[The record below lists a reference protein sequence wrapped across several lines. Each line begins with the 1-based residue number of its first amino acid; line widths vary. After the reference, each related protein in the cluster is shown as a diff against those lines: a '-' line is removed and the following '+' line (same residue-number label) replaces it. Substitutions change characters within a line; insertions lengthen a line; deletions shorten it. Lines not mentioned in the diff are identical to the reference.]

1 MTIDLRTTD
10 LRKLNSLT
18 KYPSIPT
25 HHALDPKNGGLL
37 EEPTLY
43 EGPVIGTEKVDGTNG
58 RIILLPDGQWLI
70 GSREDLLT
78 ARGDIVHNP
87 ALGIVD
93 ALRPVA
99 ERAAT
104 IGAGEFGEILVFFL
118 EVYGFKQLP
127 AWKHYGSGK
136 PAFRLFDVVAVLDDM
151 LAWEVER
158 IASWRQSGGQNFASE
173 SGLHDLA
180 KQIGVEV
187 TPRLF
192 EIDGSDLPSDVAG
205 MRAFMDAYR
214 NTLVATS
221 GEPGLNEG
229 IVLRSPDR
237 SVISK
242 ARFQDYDRTLK
253 RRNQQPKQAKQARAQ
268 QAGEAS

>member
-1 MTIDLRTTD
+1 MIDLRSVD
-10 LRKLNSLT
+10 LRKVNSLT

-37 EEPTLY
+37 EEPTVY
-43 EGPVIGTEKVDGTNG
+43 DGTVIGTEKVDGTNG
-58 RIILLPDGQWLI
+58 RIILLPGGGWLI

-78 ARGDIVHNP
+78 ASGDIVHNP

-99 ERAAT
+99 DKAAT
-104 IGAGEFGEILVFFL
+104 IGAGDFGEILVFFL
-118 EVYGFKQLP
+118 EVYGSKQLP

-136 PAFRLFDVVAVLDDM
+136 PAYRLFDVASIPGDM
-151 LAWEVER
+151 LSWEIER
-158 IASWRQSGGQNFASE
+158 IASWRQGGGQEFASE
-173 SGLHDLA
+173 WVLADLA
-180 KQIGVEV
+180 KLVGVDV

-192 EIDGSDLPSDVAG
+192 EIDAADLPASIDG
-205 MRAFMDAYR
+205 MRAFMEAYR
-214 NTLVATS
+214 TTQVATS

-229 IVLRSPDR
+229 IVLRSANR
-237 SVISK
+237 RVISK

-253 RRNQQPKQAKQARAQ
+253 RRQKG
-268 QAGEAS
+268 AGR

>member
-1 MTIDLRTTD
+1 MSIDLRAIN

-37 EEPTLY
+37 EEPTVY
-43 EGPVIGTEKVDGTNG
+43 EGTVIGTEKVDGTNG
-58 RIILLPDGQWLI
+58 RIILLPGGDWLI

-78 ARGDIVHNP
+78 ASGDVVHNP

-93 ALRPVA
+93 ALRAVA

-104 IGAGEFGEILVFFL
+104 LGAGGFGEILVL
-118 EVYGFKQLP
+118 YVEVYGSKQLP
-127 AWKHYGSGK
+127 AWKQYGSGQ
-136 PAFRLFDVVAVLDDM
+136 PAYRLFDVAAVPDYM
-151 LAWEVER
+151 LSWEIER
-158 IASWRQSGGQNFASE
+158 IASWRQGGGQEFASE
-173 SGLHDLA
+173 WVLADLA
-180 KQIGVEV
+180 KQCGVEL

-192 EIDGSDLPSDVAG
+192 EIDGRDIPSSVED
-205 MRAFMDAYR
+205 MRGFLEAYKA
-214 NTLVATS
+214 TSVATS

-229 IVLRSPDR
+229 VVLRAPDR

-253 RRNQQPKQAKQARAQ
+253 RRKSASKSRQAAQ
-268 QAGEAS
+268 QSGEAS